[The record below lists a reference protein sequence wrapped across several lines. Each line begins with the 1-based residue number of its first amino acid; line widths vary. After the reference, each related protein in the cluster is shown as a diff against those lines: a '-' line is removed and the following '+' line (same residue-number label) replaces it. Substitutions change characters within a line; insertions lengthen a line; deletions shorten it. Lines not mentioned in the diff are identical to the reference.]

1 MKRFLYIIYGLF
13 LFGAARKAVK
23 TVSEYEEFHVRCTKD
38 CMRSSW
44 FEIKLVYYKA
54 MTMGNLEGIPVKMMH
69 IIRSG
74 YYRRFRCRRASGH
87 SDCCVAVR
95 KAMEKYIRS
104 HGGLEEGVGFSL
116 APMHALVDCG
126 VQITPKD
133 VDMSEFGLIK
143 EAFYGIPR
151 EL

>member
-23 TVSEYEEFHVRCTKD
+23 MVSEYEEFHVRCTKD

-44 FEIKLVYYKA
+44 FEIKLIYNKTK
-54 MTMGNLEGIPVKMMH
+54 TMGKLEGIPVKMMH
-69 IIRSG
+69 IISSG
-74 YYRRFRCRRASGH
+74 YYRRFRCRRASGN

-104 HGGLEEGVGFSL
+104 HGGLGEGVGFNL
-116 APMHALVDCG
+116 APMHALVSCIE
-126 VQITPKD
+126 VIHKD
-133 VDMSEFGLIK
+133 IDMSEFDLVK

>member
-13 LFGAARKAVK
+13 LVGAARKAVK
-23 TVSEYEEFHVRCTKD
+23 KVSEYEEFYVRCTKD
-38 CMRSSW
+38 SMRSSW
-44 FEIKLVYYKA
+44 FEIKLVYHK
-54 MTMGNLEGIPVKMMH
+54 TKTIGDLEGIHVKMMH

-74 YYRRFRCRRASGH
+74 FYRRFRCRRASGH

-104 HGGLEEGVGFSL
+104 HGGLGKGISFGL
-116 APMHALVDCG
+116 APMHALVSC
-126 VQITPKD
+126 IENIPKD
-133 VDMSEFGLIK
+133 IDMSEFDLIK
-143 EAFYGIPR
+143 EAFYGIPK

>member
-1 MKRFLYIIYGLF
+1 MKMFLYMIYGLF
-13 LFGAARKAVK
+13 LVGAARKAVK
-23 TVSEYEEFHVRCTKD
+23 KVSEYEEFYVHCTKD

-44 FEIKLVYYKA
+44 FEIKLVYNK
-54 MTMGNLEGIPVKMMH
+54 TSTVGKLEGIPVKMMH

-74 YYRRFRCRRASGH
+74 DCRRFRCRRASGH

-95 KAMEKYIRS
+95 KAMEKYIKG
-104 HGGLEEGVGFSL
+104 HGGLGEGVGYSL
-116 APMHALVDCG
+116 APVHALVNCVD
-126 VQITPKD
+126 IIPKD
-133 VDMSEFGLIK
+133 IDMSEFDLVK

>member
-23 TVSEYEEFHVRCTKD
+23 TVSEYEELHLLRTRD
-38 CMRSSW
+38 SMRSSW
-44 FEIKLVYYKA
+44 FEIKLVYNKIK
-54 MTMGNLEGIPVKMMH
+54 TIGDLEGIPVKMMH
-69 IIRSG
+69 IIHSG
-74 YYRRFRCRRASGH
+74 YARRFRCRRALGN
-87 SDCCVAVR
+87 SDCCVEVR

-104 HGGLEEGVGFSL
+104 HGGLEEGVGFNL
-116 APMHALVDCG
+116 APMHALVDC

-133 VDMSEFGLIK
+133 VDMSEFDLIK

>member
-13 LFGAARKAVK
+13 LVGAARKAVR
-23 TVSEYEEFHVRCTKD
+23 TVSAYEEIHLLRTRD
-38 CMRSSW
+38 SMRSSW
-44 FEIKLVYYKA
+44 FEIKLVYNK
-54 MTMGNLEGIPVKMMH
+54 TQTVGNLEGIPVKMMH

-74 YYRRFRCRRASGH
+74 YYRRFRCRRASGN

-95 KAMEKYIRS
+95 KAMERYIRS
-104 HGGLEEGVGFSL
+104 HGGLEEGVGFNL
-116 APMHALVDCG
+116 APMHALVDC
-126 VQITPKD
+126 VQITPKG
-133 VDMSEFGLIK
+133 VDMSEFDLVK

>member
-13 LFGAARKAVK
+13 LVGAARKAVK
-23 TVSEYEEFHVRCTKD
+23 TVSAYEEFHVHCTKD
-38 CMRSSW
+38 SMRSSW
-44 FEIKLVYYKA
+44 FEIKLVYHKIS
-54 MTMGNLEGIPVKMMH
+54 TMGNLEGIPVKMMR

-95 KAMEKYIRS
+95 MAMEKYIRS
-104 HGGLEEGVGFSL
+104 HGGLEEGVGFNL
-116 APMHALVDCG
+116 APMHALVDC
-126 VQITPKD
+126 VQITPKG
-133 VDMSEFGLIK
+133 VDMSEFDLIK

>member
-13 LFGAARKAVK
+13 FAGAARKVVK
-23 TVSEYEEFHVRCTKD
+23 MVSEYEEFHVRFTKD

-44 FEIKLVYYKA
+44 FEIKLVYHK
-54 MTMGNLEGIPVKMMH
+54 TRTIGDVDGIAVKMMQVIH
-69 IIRSG
+69 SG
-74 YYRRFRCRRASGH
+74 YFRRFRCRGASGH

-95 KAMEKYIRS
+95 KAMEKYING
-104 HGGLEEGVGFSL
+104 HGGLGEGVSFGL
-116 APMHALVDCG
+116 APVHALVG
-126 VQITPKD
+126 GLQITPKD
-133 VDMSEFGLIK
+133 VDMSEFDIIK

>member
-1 MKRFLYIIYGLF
+1 MKRFLYMIYGLF
-13 LFGAARKAVK
+13 LVGAARKAVK
-23 TVSEYEEFHVRCTKD
+23 KVSEYEEFYVRCTKD
-38 CMRSSW
+38 SMRSSW
-44 FEIKLVYYKA
+44 FEIKLVYNK
-54 MTMGNLEGIPVKMMH
+54 TRTVGSLEGIPVKMMH

-74 YYRRFRCRRASGH
+74 YYRRFRCRRASGN

-104 HGGLEEGVGFSL
+104 HGGLEEGVGFNL
-116 APMHALVDCG
+116 APMHALVDS
-126 VQITPKD
+126 VQVTPKD
-133 VDMSEFGLIK
+133 VDMSEFDLIK

>member
-23 TVSEYEEFHVRCTKD
+23 MVSEYEELHVRFTKD

-44 FEIKLVYYKA
+44 FEIKLVYHKIR
-54 MTMGNLEGIPVKMMH
+54 TVGSVEGIPVKMMH
-69 IIRSG
+69 VINSG
-74 YYRRFRCRRASGH
+74 FGRRFRCRGASGN

-95 KAMEKYIRS
+95 MAMDKYIKG
-104 HGGLEEGVGFSL
+104 HGGLGKGISFGL
-116 APMHALVDCG
+116 APVHAIVSCIEI
-126 VQITPKD
+126 VPKD
-133 VDMSEFGLIK
+133 IDMSEFDLIK
-143 EAFYGIPR
+143 EAFYGIPK

>member
-1 MKRFLYIIYGLF
+1 MKRFLYMIYGLF

-23 TVSEYEEFHVRCTKD
+23 MVSEYEEFHVRCTKD

-44 FEIKLVYYKA
+44 FEIKLIYNKTKTV
-54 MTMGNLEGIPVKMMH
+54 GNLEGIPVKMMH
-69 IIRSG
+69 IIHSG
-74 YYRRFRCRRASGH
+74 YFRRFRCRMASGN

-104 HGGLEEGVGFSL
+104 HGGLGEGVGFNL
-116 APMHALVDCG
+116 APMNALVG
-126 VQITPKD
+126 GLQVQPKD
-133 VDMSEFGLIK
+133 VDMSEFDLVK

>member
-1 MKRFLYIIYGLF
+1 MKRFLYMIYGLF
-13 LFGAARKAVK
+13 LVGAARKAVR
-23 TVSEYEEFHVRCTKD
+23 TLSAYEEIHLLRTKD
-38 CMRSSW
+38 SMRSSW
-44 FEIKLVYYKA
+44 FEIRLVYNK
-54 MTMGNLEGIPVKMMH
+54 TKTIGDLEGIHVKMMH

-74 YYRRFRCRRASGH
+74 FYRRFRCRRASGH

-104 HGGLEEGVGFSL
+104 HGGLEEGVGFNL
-116 APMHALVDCG
+116 APMHALVDC

-133 VDMSEFGLIK
+133 VDMSEFDLIK

>member
-1 MKRFLYIIYGLF
+1 MKRFLYIIYGLC

-23 TVSEYEEFHVRCTKD
+23 TVSAYEEIHLLRTRD
-38 CMRSSW
+38 SMRSSW
-44 FEIKLVYYKA
+44 FEIKLVYNK
-54 MTMGNLEGIPVKMMH
+54 TSTVGNVEGIPVKMMH

-95 KAMEKYIRS
+95 KAMEKYIQS
-104 HGGLEEGVGFSL
+104 HGGLGEGVGFSL
-116 APMHALVDCG
+116 APMHALVDC
-126 VQITPKD
+126 VQITPKG
-133 VDMSEFGLIK
+133 VDMSEFDLIK